1 MLAKEKSL
9 KLKDTNRIES
19 SRDKGEKVLKTSILC
34 ALGGM
39 ILLLVG
45 GFENFQKIQNL
56 ESAQNKPCLF
66 VQPKALNVREMPNL
80 ESKIIHKLQQNS
92 KICEYFDTQNGYL
105 QTKMGWV
112 AIKYLHLE
120 PIKQSPAT
128 ALSQSQTQQTRE
140 SKPYIATT
148 SANSE
153 SRPNKQNKSRF
164 KLTSTTK
171 DSIPPLIP
179 SEQDFARTPIQ
190 SPIIQARTEME
201 NQNYTRAKNLALR
214 ANLANPKNLESWE
227 IFAKSLYL
235 EGNPQEA
242 ILILQN
248 FLQQN
253 YDENLANLLR
263 QMQQGHKI

>member
-1 MLAKEKSL
+1 M
-9 KLKDTNRIES
+9 
-19 SRDKGEKVLKTSILC
+19 LKTSILC

-39 ILLLVG
+39 ILLLAG
-45 GFENFQKIQNL
+45 SFGNFQRTQNL
-56 ESAQNKPCLF
+56 ESTQDKPCLF
-66 VQPKALNVREMPNL
+66 VQPNALNVREMPNL
-80 ESKIIHKLQQNS
+80 ESKVIHKLQRNS

-120 PIKQSPAT
+120 PLKQSPAP
-128 ALSQSQTQQTRE
+128 ALSQNKALQMRD
-140 SKPYIATT
+140 SKLYLAST
-148 SANSE
+148 SVNSE
-153 SRPNKQNKSRF
+153 SHSNKPQNKSKF

-171 DSIPPLIP
+171 DSIPALSYP
-179 SEQDFARTPIQ
+179 SEQDFVQTPIQ
-190 SPIIQARTEME
+190 SPIIQARAEME

-242 ILILQN
+242 ISILQN

-253 YDENLANLLR
+253 YDENLANLLKS
-263 QMQQGHKI
+263 MQQGHKI

>member
-1 MLAKEKSL
+1 ML
-9 KLKDTNRIES
+9 R
-19 SRDKGEKVLKTSILC
+19 TSILC
-34 ALGGM
+34 ALGGI

-45 GFENFQKIQNL
+45 SFGNLERTQNL
-56 ESAQNKPCLF
+56 ESVQDKPCLF
-66 VQPKALNVREMPNL
+66 VQSSALNVREMPNL
-80 ESKIIHKLQQNS
+80 ESKILHKLQQNS

-105 QTKMGWV
+105 QTKEGWV

-120 PIKQSPAT
+120 PLKQSPAP
-128 ALSQSQTQQTRE
+128 ALSQDKTLQMRD
-140 SKPYIATT
+140 SKPYLAST
-148 SANSE
+148 SVNLE
-153 SRPNKQNKSRF
+153 SHSNKPQNKSKF
-164 KLTSTTK
+164 KLTSTAK
-171 DSIPPLIP
+171 DSISTLTPYP
-179 SEQDFARTPIQ
+179 SEQDFAQ
-190 SPIIQARTEME
+190 SPIIQARAEME

-242 ILILQN
+242 ISILQN

-253 YDENLANLLR
+253 YDESLANLLK